1 MGCNVIFLSARQR
14 SSFLVCSILLFL
26 THTCTD
32 ILIWLLSYDKAFS
45 YYLFKKGNQ
54 MEKVSSTFSFPF
66 LVLVLVC
73 PLLWNTKS
81 ACWLHVITVHPAFL
95 LGFPYL
101 TWYPRSVLRHLW
113 PQGVLRHLWPLNR
126 VEHTVCQ
133 VPCSDLFAVSPLFT
147 PGLGDSTKFRV
158 SKHHLYAN
166 DSQIYISRWATS
178 SWITALYIHLPTQY
192 LHLTSLKQP
201 PQFYP
206 QTCSSWRQLH
216 PSSCL
221 DQIPGSSLSP
231 FFLLLPRSNP
241 LAIPVGSV

>member
-1 MGCNVIFLSARQR
+1 
-14 SSFLVCSILLFL
+14 
-26 THTCTD
+26 
-32 ILIWLLSYDKAFS
+32 
-45 YYLFKKGNQ
+45 
-54 MEKVSSTFSFPF
+54 MEEVSSTFSFSF

-73 PLLWNTKS
+73 PLSWNTKS
-81 ACWLHVITVHPAFL
+81 ACWLHVITVHSAFML
-95 LGFPYL
+95 EFPYL
-101 TWYPRSVLRHLW
+101 TWYPRS
-113 PQGVLRHLWPLNR
+113 VLRHLWPLNR

-133 VPCSDLFAVSPLFT
+133 VLCSDLFAVSPLFT

-158 SKHHLYAN
+158 PKHHLYAN

-206 QTCSSWRQLH
+206 QTCSSRGQLH

-241 LAIPVGSV
+241 LAILVGSMFKIDPEPNYVLHLYLKPICHHL

>member
-1 MGCNVIFLSARQR
+1 MLYFSQQDKGVHFWSVQFSFFLHIPAQTFSYDCYHMIKLSPTTFLKKEIKWKR
-14 SSFLVCSILLFL
+14 SVQPSLFL
-26 THTCTD
+26 FWFWFWFV
-32 ILIWLLSYDKAFS
+32 L
-45 YYLFKKGNQ
+45 YYGTQNQ
-54 MEKVSSTFSFPF
+54 P
-66 LVLVLVC
+66 
-73 PLLWNTKS
+73 
-81 ACWLHVITVHPAFL
+81 ADLHVITVHSAFL

-133 VPCSDLFAVSPLFT
+133 VPCSDLFAVSPLFI

-206 QTCSSWRQLH
+206 QTCSSWWQLH